1 MDDKRESFY
10 VINLT
15 KATFAEIWQASNRSI
30 IPTAIVGA
38 LKLLRRPWRCG
49 APVSLGV
56 AERIDSAEVPQDVLR
71 QMQEPLLHL
80 RDLGFKAIGA
90 THKKFVGVS
99 EGYTLE
105 LLSEDRLTGCS
116 LLWVRNRTA
125 GQTSETVA
133 ISMSSQRRRG
143 EVLGTSNVPFGLK
156 APPGVLAVRL
166 PGASAADVYEKHRQR
181 IGALIDVVVFDADSR
196 MKLVE
201 DLSDRSNKFNVDR
214 GLYILATDEEVLNA
228 MN

>member
-1 MDDKRESFY
+1 MDDKQDSFY

-15 KATFAEIWQASNRSI
+15 KATFAEIWQAANRAI
-30 IPTAIVGA
+30 VPTAIVGT
-38 LKLLRRPWRCG
+38 LKILRRPWRCG

-56 AERIDSAEVPQDVLR
+56 AERIDPTDAPQNILH
-71 QMQEPLLHL
+71 QMQQSLLHL
-80 RDLGFKAIGA
+80 RDLGFAVIGA
-90 THKKFVGVS
+90 THKKFVGVN

-143 EVLGTSNVPFGLK
+143 EILGTSNVAFGLK
-156 APPGVLAVRL
+156 APPGISALRL
-166 PGASAADVYEKHRQR
+166 PGASAAEVYEKHRQR
-181 IGALIDVVVFDADSR
+181 IGALVDVVSFDAESR

-201 DLSDRSNKFNVDR
+201 ELSDRSNKFNVKR
-214 GLYILATDEEVLNA
+214 GLYIPATDEEVLNA